1 VEQFLGFALP
11 GIPYGCTYALVAICL
26 VLTYQATGVFNFAFG
41 AQAFASGYVFTY
53 LTQNRNWSGFEA
65 FLVSVVVMGPVMG
78 WAFDRLLFRHI
89 ANSNAIAKMVCS
101 LALLVGIPSLLP
113 VIFGPQNLDATAT
126 ILPFFNPNNV
136 YFTIWG
142 TPINGIYLSTVS
154 ATAVVLAL
162 LTVLLRGTNLGLQMR
177 GAVES
182 RRLVQLDGVNADGV
196 VAVAWIVSSF
206 MAALV
211 GVLLA
216 PVYGAG
222 AFSTDDYVILTVTAI
237 SAAVWALLRS
247 IPIAAGVGILIG
259 VATTVLQGYIPP
271 DSFWN
276 AAVVPSIPFVVMA
289 AALLILPGMR
299 NLDSSR
305 DPLAGV
311 DPPPPPIAATT
322 RAPTMDRIIRT
333 LWWIVFAGF
342 CVSMLTWIPDAWTT
356 VFNNGLA
363 YSIVLLS
370 ITLVTGMAGQLS
382 LCQATLAGVGAFT
395 AAQLANHLG
404 LNLLLG
410 GLVGAAL
417 AAAVAVVLALLS
429 LRLRGLG
436 LALMTLAAALFFDAT
451 IFNTTSITGGQQGV
465 SIQAKWLGT
474 SEFFNFNGHALFLLS
489 LGLLVVAVVVV
500 LLVRKGTVGRNLAAM
515 RGSETATAGL
525 GVNPSWQRILVF
537 ALSGAIAGVGGLLH
551 SIGTQVANPTDWN
564 AEFSLVFVVL
574 VVTTSV
580 TTVEGAIQAGIGF
593 FVTEQILT
601 TVLPARI
608 GASSLTVV
616 LFAFG
621 ALTYAAHPEGVLEYQ
636 KRRSTQRFERL
647 LFSRK
652 SGGADEGQS
661 DPEPELAG
669 TLSTSSANG

>member
-1 VEQFLGFALP
+1 MEQFIGFALT
-11 GIPYGCTYALVAICL
+11 GVPYGCTYAIVAICL

-53 LTQNRNWSGFEA
+53 LTQNENWSGFEA
-65 FLVSVVVMGPVMG
+65 FLVSVVVMGPLVG
-78 WAFDRLLFRHI
+78 YAFDRLLFRHI
-89 ANSNAIAKMVCS
+89 ANSNAVAKMVCS
-101 LALLVGIPSLLP
+101 LALLVGIPNLLP

-126 ILPFFNPNNV
+126 ILPFFNPNVV
-136 YFTIWG
+136 YFTLWG
-142 TPINGIYLSTVS
+142 TPINGIDLSTVS
-154 ATAVVLAL
+154 VTIVVLIL
-162 LTVLLRGTNLGLQMR
+162 LTFLLRYTSLGLQMR
-177 GAVES
+177 AAVES
-182 RRLVQLDGVNADGV
+182 RRLVELDGVNANGV
-196 VAVAWIVSSF
+196 VAVAWMVSSF
-206 MAALV
+206 MAGLV

-216 PVYGAG
+216 PTYGAG
-222 AFSTDDYVILTVTAI
+222 AFNSDDYVILTVTAI
-237 SAAVWALLRS
+237 AAAAWALLRS
-247 IPIAAGVGILIG
+247 LPIAAGVGLLIG
-259 VATTVLQGYIPP
+259 VSTTVLQGYIPP
-271 DSFWN
+271 NSFWN

-299 NLDSSR
+299 SLDSSR
-305 DPLAGV
+305 DPLATV

-322 RAPTMDRIIRT
+322 RAPTMDRIIRI
-333 LWWIVFAGF
+333 LWWALFAAF
-342 CVSMLTWIPDAWTT
+342 CVSMLTWIPGTFPAWTT
-356 VFNNGLA
+356 VFNNGITL
-363 YSIVLLS
+363 SIVLLS
-370 ITLVTGMAGQLS
+370 ITLITGMAGQLS

-404 LNLLLG
+404 LNLLVG
-410 GLVGAAL
+410 GLIGAAL
-417 AAAVAVVLALLS
+417 AAAVAVILALLS

-451 IFNTTSITGGQQGV
+451 FFNTVSITGGQQGV

-474 SEFFNFNGHALFLLS
+474 SAFFNFDGHAMFLLS
-489 LGLLVVAVVVV
+489 ISVLVVAVFVV

-525 GVNPSWQRILVF
+525 GVNPSWQRIVVF
-537 ALSGAIAGVGGLLH
+537 ALSGAIAGIGGLLH
-551 SIGTQVANPTDWN
+551 SMEQQVINPTDWN
-564 AEFSLVFVVL
+564 TDFSLVLVVL

-621 ALTYAAHPEGVLEYQ
+621 ALTYAQHPEGVLEYQ
-636 KRRSTQRFERL
+636 KRRSTARFEH
-647 LFSRK
+647 LFFSK
-652 SGGADEGQS
+652 GGPAPGVAEDVT
-661 DPEPELAG
+661 PAM
-669 TLSTSSANG
+669 STSSANG

>member
-1 VEQFLGFALP
+1 MGFRPA
-11 GIPYGCTYALVAICL
+11 
-26 VLTYQATGVFNFAFG
+26 
-41 AQAFASGYVFTY
+41 
-53 LTQNRNWSGFEA
+53 
-65 FLVSVVVMGPVMG
+65 PVP
-78 WAFDRLLFRHI
+78 AHRELDT
-89 ANSNAIAKMVCS
+89 IAKMVCS

-136 YFTIWG
+136 YLTIWG
-142 TPINGIYLSTVS
+142 TPINGIYLSTIS
-154 ATAVVLAL
+154 ATAVVLVL

-182 RRLVQLDGVNADGV
+182 RRLVQLDGVNANGV

-237 SAAVWALLRS
+237 SAAAWALLRS

-259 VATTVLQGYIPP
+259 VGTTVLQGYIPP

-299 NLDSSR
+299 SLDTSR
-305 DPLAGV
+305 DPLASV

-333 LWWIVFAGF
+333 LWWILFAGF

-356 VFNNGLA
+356 VFNNGLT

-370 ITLVTGMAGQLS
+370 ITLITGMAGQLS

-417 AAAVAVVLALLS
+417 AAIVAVILALLS

-451 IFNTTSITGGQQGV
+451 LFNTTSITGGQEGI

-474 SEFFNFNGHALFLLS
+474 SEFFNFDGHAMFLLS
-489 LGLLVVAVVVV
+489 LGVLVVAVIVV

-525 GVNPSWQRILVF
+525 GVNPSWQRIVVF
-537 ALSGAIAGVGGLLH
+537 ALSGAIAGIGGLLH
-551 SIGTQVANPTDWN
+551 SLEQQVVNPTDWN
-564 AEFSLVFVVL
+564 AEFSLVLVVL

-580 TTVEGAIQAGIGF
+580 TTVEGAIQAGVGF

-601 TVLPARI
+601 TVLPAHRCLQPHGCPVRLR
-608 GASSLTVV
+608 GADLRRPSRGRPGVPEATGDAAVRAAVLLPRLRGCKGKSAWPGTRARRLLLDLECERQWLTSVHSSRCAACASPSGGSRRCT
-616 LFAFG
+616 AF
-621 ALTYAAHPEGVLEYQ
+621 
-636 KRRSTQRFERL
+636 RSTSHR
-647 LFSRK
+647 
-652 SGGADEGQS
+652 A
-661 DPEPELAG
+661 
-669 TLSTSSANG
+669 SASVW